1 MTIAGRVLIV
11 DDEPNALKV
20 LSAILTD
27 EGYQVSQAFSAGDAL
42 TKIND
47 NLDVVITDM
56 RMPGRDGMQLYEQLA
71 ATYPDIPV
79 IFLTAF
85 GTVDSAVQAMTKGV
99 FYYLIKPPDYPSLKA
114 ILARAVD
121 QRRLKRELESLKKR
135 LSKEDSLTQIIGRG
149 AAIRRVLEVIEA
161 VRDSES
167 SVLIC
172 GETGTG
178 KELVARDLHYT
189 GNRKK
194 QPFVAVNCAAIPREL
209 IEAELFG
216 YEKGAFTGASAQ
228 RIGRVEQ
235 SSGGTLFLDEVGE
248 LDLSVQVKLLR
259 VLQEKEIE
267 RIGSNSRVQVD
278 FRLVS
283 STNRDLPREIMSGNF
298 RRDLYYRL
306 NVVEIDLPPLRERRE
321 DIPFLVAEF
330 VKEFCAREKKALVIS
345 DTTMQKLLNYHW
357 PGNIRQLRNV
367 VERAVVL
374 AKGHTLTDRDLPEE
388 MLKVETDLQLP
399 SAISTLKQIEAKA
412 IRDTLERCHGNKS
425 QAAQML
431 GFSRKTLYKR
441 MRDFDFT

>member
-1 MTIAGRVLIV
+1 MTATGRVLIV

-20 LSAILTD
+20 LSAILAD
-27 EGYQVSQAFSAGDAL
+27 EGYQVSQALSVSDAFA
-42 TKIND
+42 KITE
-47 NLDVVITDM
+47 NLDAVITDM
-56 RMPGRDGMQLYEQLA
+56 RMPGNDGMQLFEQM
-71 ATYPDIPV
+71 TESFPDIPV

-85 GTVDSAVQAMTKGV
+85 GTVDSAVQAMTKGA
-99 FYYLIKPPDYPSLKA
+99 FYYIIKPPDYPSLKG

-135 LSKEDSLTQIIGRG
+135 LASEDKLTQIIGRS
-149 AAIRRVLEVIEA
+149 AAIRRVLQVIEA

-178 KELVARDLHYT
+178 KELVARDLHFT
-189 GNRKK
+189 GNRRNR
-194 QPFVAVNCAAIPREL
+194 PFVAVNCAAIPREL

-216 YEKGAFTGASAQ
+216 YEKGAFTGASTQ

-235 SSGGTLFLDEVGE
+235 ASGGTLFLDEIGE
-248 LDLSVQVKLLR
+248 LELSVQAKLLR

-267 RIGSNSRVQVD
+267 RIGSNRRVQVD

-306 NVVEIDLPPLRERRE
+306 NVVEIGLPPLRERRE

-330 VKEFCAREKKALVIS
+330 VKEFCIRERKTLVVSETTIKKFLDYS
-345 DTTMQKLLNYHW
+345 W

-367 VERAVVL
+367 VERAFVL
-374 AKGHTLTDRDLPEE
+374 AKGNTITDRDLPEE
-388 MLKVETDLQLP
+388 MFEVETHRQPP
-399 SAISTLKQIEAKA
+399 SATSTLKQIEARA
-412 IRDTLERCHGNKS
+412 IRDTLERCQGNKS
-425 QAAQML
+425 QAAKIL
-431 GFSRKTLYKR
+431 GFSRKALYKR
-441 MRDFDFT
+441 LRDFDIS

>member
-1 MTIAGRVLIV
+1 
-11 DDEPNALKV
+11 
-20 LSAILTD
+20 
-27 EGYQVSQAFSAGDAL
+27 
-42 TKIND
+42 
-47 NLDVVITDM
+47 
-56 RMPGRDGMQLYEQLA
+56 
-71 ATYPDIPV
+71 
-79 IFLTAF
+79 
-85 GTVDSAVQAMTKGV
+85 
-99 FYYLIKPPDYPSLKA
+99 
-114 ILARAVD
+114 
-121 QRRLKRELESLKKR
+121 
-135 LSKEDSLTQIIGRG
+135 
-149 AAIRRVLEVIEA
+149 
-161 VRDSES
+161 
-167 SVLIC
+167 
-172 GETGTG
+172 
-178 KELVARDLHYT
+178 VARDLHYT